1 MNDGRNGKT
10 NCKGVCEMKN
20 LLKFISFLVYLI
32 GIFFVVDFRILVLLG
47 LLNFVLC
54 KILKISNRDF
64 IKTLKFVLPLVCFTA
79 ILNCILANIEIGMLM
94 AIRLLLAYQVTYVF
108 SKQMTALEFAKV
120 IQDLM
125 YPLKIFKINP
135 EEIGIIIR
143 IALCV
148 LPILKNEIEQKKEA
162 LKAKGFESKLSNLFI
177 IVKPLFI
184 SILRRTSEMEK
195 TLKTRGY
202 EE

>member
-1 MNDGRNGKT
+1 
-10 NCKGVCEMKN
+10 MKN
-20 LLKFISFLVYLI
+20 LLKFIFFLVYLI
-32 GIFFVVDFRILVLLG
+32 GIFSVVDFRILVLLG

-64 IKTLKFVLPLVCFTA
+64 IKTLKFVLPFVCFTA
-79 ILNCILANIEIGMLM
+79 ILNCILANIEIGILM
-94 AIRLLLAYQVTYVF
+94 AIRLLLAYQVTYIF

-125 YPLKIFKINP
+125 YALKIFKINP
-135 EEIGIIIR
+135 EEIGIIIS
-143 IALCV
+143 ISLCV
-148 LPILKNEIEQKKEA
+148 LPILRSEIEQKKDA
-162 LKAKGFESKLSNLFI
+162 LKAKGFDAKIKSLWIAL
-177 IVKPLFI
+177 KPAMI

-195 TLKTRGY
+195 TLKAKGF